1 MSDLSPELWQKIF
14 AYLDSPRQVYKVLP
28 LVSRHFYA
36 SSRQACC
43 PLLVNVEILC
53 DDPRDDP
60 SFTMIQFP
68 ESIKILPGFAPVAVQ
83 ERMQSATPLSRW
95 QSAASMA
102 SDRTLDEDLHPDGRR
117 HATLRDAAKTASD
130 LPVLKVGLTRQI
142 RIHSNAIT
150 DRPEHLVAYIGLVAL
165 LTLVEQLLRK
175 GIKRKFRIVFGGV
188 DIQGNHTPDTC
199 ATLSGF
205 LGFLRPQNISIWS
218 WDTQLIQDIGKGG
231 MLCRLIGSLS
241 PLLADTH
248 HETRRPHH

>member
-1 MSDLSPELWQKIF
+1 MPDLSPELWQKIF

-95 QSAASMA
+95 QSATSMA

-218 WDTQLIQDIGKGG
+218 WDTQLIQDIGKG
-231 MLCRLIGSLS
+231 
-241 PLLADTH
+241 
-248 HETRRPHH
+248 